1 MKRLIVTADDFGA
14 AVAVNEAVEIAHTQ
28 GILTAASLMVA
39 GEGAADAVERAR
51 RLPSL
56 GVGLHI
62 ALADGKPVLP
72 AAEVPALVG
81 PDGRFRDMIRTAF
94 IIALWPPARAQ
105 MRAEVSAQFA
115 AFAAT
120 GLALDHVNA
129 HKHFH
134 LHPLITSAI
143 LAAGQRHGLGA
154 MRVPVEPGGKGV
166 AAALLRWWAGRLR
179 VRLAR
184 AGIATNDRVA
194 GLAATG
200 QFDTARMA
208 QAIASLPDGVTE
220 LYCHPA
226 TQDIWPGFAPGYR
239 YRAEL
244 AALTAPEVRAALSE
258 SKARSGDFS
267 HALNPPQFAANANA
281 CSLPECAP

>member
-1 MKRLIVTADDFGA
+1 M
-14 AVAVNEAVEIAHTQ
+14 NEAVEIAHTK

-39 GEGAADAVERAR
+39 GEAAEDAVARAR
-51 RLPSL
+51 RLPNL

-62 ALADGKPVLP
+62 ALADGRPVLP

-81 PDGRFRDMIRTAF
+81 PDGRFCGMIRTAF
-94 IIALWPPARAQ
+94 LIALWPPARRQ
-105 MRAEVSAQFA
+105 MRAEVAAQFA

-143 LAAGQRHGLGA
+143 LDAGKAHGLRT
-154 MRVPVEPGGKGV
+154 MRVPVEPRGPGAAGGL

-179 VRLAR
+179 NRLGR
-184 AGIATNDRVA
+184 AGITTNDRVA

-200 QFDTARMA
+200 QFDTARMV
-208 QAIASLPDGVTE
+208 QALASLPDGITE

-226 TQDIWPGFAPGYR
+226 TADIWPGSAPGYR
-239 YRAEL
+239 YGAEL
-244 AALTAPEVRAALSE
+244 AALTAPDVRAAQI
-258 SKARSGDFS
+258 RSGARTGDFR
-267 HALNPPQFAANANA
+267 HALNPPH
-281 CSLPECAP
+281 SLAKPPSPPPAV